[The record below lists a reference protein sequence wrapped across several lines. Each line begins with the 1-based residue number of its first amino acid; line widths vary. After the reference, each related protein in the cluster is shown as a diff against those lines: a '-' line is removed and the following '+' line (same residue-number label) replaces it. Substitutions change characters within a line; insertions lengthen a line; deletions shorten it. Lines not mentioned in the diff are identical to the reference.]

1 MVQWY
6 PVDLRKPTRPG
17 LSIKLTCLGYINCRL
32 AARYTGRALRPTSPS
47 SLQVSDS
54 LTATASCVANSL
66 SIDSTEAKTFR
77 ASLVLDGLSDQF
89 PPSPTWSPHSSSR
102 LKMPPPNT
110 PNEPSG
116 ASSPTSTRPPRSHA
130 EPSRPYTRAFSSDSF
145 VRDLETILAGPSSPA
160 GSASGSATPSVS
172 TTPISA
178 IEQLHPELHFSQ
190 LYDRSP
196 PRRAVRVAMNSNMSG
211 PGWFPTYLPLQ
222 TPENEADSHSPPDE
236 ADSAGNN
243 TASAP
248 RIDWQGL
255 EYTSQVDD
263 NLLCGIC
270 KTPYYKPLTTKA
282 CGHTFCE
289 ACLYQALEEARGR
302 SRNRAPCPL
311 CRTELN
317 VGGERGARRFVRV
330 VEMSAQLDQLEVKCP
345 NDTQLCKWTGP
356 RSNAEAHVHND
367 CDHTLCPC
375 ADSSCGKTIIRK
387 SRGTVCRHHDGP
399 CAYCEETIDLSTEFR
414 HHMID
419 CAKYKVSCQYCAK
432 EVPRDL
438 LAVHEEACSAEL
450 ATCSYSKLGCS
461 FSSPRKDVLE
471 HEKTCDRGAFM
482 ELVDGLEKRL
492 KADMNQMKE
501 SLTTQMEQKI
511 QLQKRQ
517 MDTRLQE
524 IQDELQEE
532 RRKGE
537 ELAQKVSRL
546 ASRDLRLSRYRDP
559 AASSATDDEA
569 TDESSRSSLPMPEGS
584 DFEQAEYMFRMFD
597 ELDTRISNI
606 SKALIDQD
614 ARQSVRVM
622 TELMPVKEQL
632 VEARSQL
639 GVMGMH
645 VRWLMDLQ
653 RSRQRQATDV
663 VGGLG
668 GSAGSSGS
676 SASTTGNAQ
685 SGSAQAASASNG
697 GSGGV
702 SGSAEPAVGISR
714 RVSDRV
720 SPVRPSL

>member
-1 MVQWY
+1 
-6 PVDLRKPTRPG
+6 
-17 LSIKLTCLGYINCRL
+17 
-32 AARYTGRALRPTSPS
+32 
-47 SLQVSDS
+47 
-54 LTATASCVANSL
+54 
-66 SIDSTEAKTFR
+66 
-77 ASLVLDGLSDQF
+77 
-89 PPSPTWSPHSSSR
+89 
-102 LKMPPPNT
+102 MPPPNT

-116 ASSPTSTRPPRSHA
+116 ASSPTSTRPSRAHA
-130 EPSRPYTRAFSSDSF
+130 EPSRTSTRAFSSDSF

-160 GSASGSATPSVS
+160 GSTSGSATPSMS

-178 IEQLHPELHFSQ
+178 YEQEYPGLRFSQ
-190 LYDRSP
+190 IYDRSP
-196 PRRAVRVAMNSNMSG
+196 PRRTVRVAMNNANG
-211 PGWFPTYLPLQ
+211 PGWTPTYLPLQ
-222 TPENEADSHSPPDE
+222 TPENETDGNSAPDE
-236 ADSAGNN
+236 ATSAGNRS
-243 TASAP
+243 ASTP
-248 RIDWQGL
+248 LFDWQGL
-255 EYTSQVDD
+255 EYTGQIDD

-330 VEMSAQLDQLEVKCP
+330 VEMSAQLDRLEVKCP
-345 NDTQLCKWTGP
+345 NNTQLCRWTGP
-356 RSNAEAHVHND
+356 RSIADAHVLND
-367 CDHTLCPC
+367 CEYMLCPC
-375 ADSSCGKTIIRK
+375 PDSSCGKPIIRK
-387 SRGTVCRHHDGP
+387 SRGTVCRHHRGP
-399 CAYCEETIDLSTEFR
+399 CAYCEETIDLSMEVQHQIIT
-414 HHMID
+414 
-419 CAKYKVSCQYCAK
+419 CPKYKVPCEYCGN
-432 EVPRDL
+432 EVARDL
-438 LAVHEEACSAEL
+438 AAEHGEACSVEM
-450 ATCSYSKLGCS
+450 ATCSFSKLGCS
-461 FSSPRKDVLE
+461 FTSPRKDVLE

-492 KADMNQMKE
+492 QADMKQMKE
-501 SLTTQMEQKI
+501 SLTTQMEHKI

-532 RRKGE
+532 QRKRE
-537 ELAQKVSRL
+537 ELAQKMSRFER
-546 ASRDLRLSRYRDP
+546 SDLRLSRYRDP
-559 AASSATDDEA
+559 AANSATADETTGEGQDA
-569 TDESSRSSLPMPEGS
+569 LPIPEGS

-614 ARQSVRVM
+614 ARQSVRMM

-668 GSAGSSGS
+668 GAGGGGAGSSGS
-676 SASTTGNAQ
+676 STTANSDAQ
-685 SGSAQAASASNG
+685 SGSGQASAGLSG
-697 GSGGV
+697 GSGGNGPFD
-702 SGSAEPAVGISR
+702 SSVGASR

>member
-1 MVQWY
+1 
-6 PVDLRKPTRPG
+6 
-17 LSIKLTCLGYINCRL
+17 
-32 AARYTGRALRPTSPS
+32 
-47 SLQVSDS
+47 
-54 LTATASCVANSL
+54 
-66 SIDSTEAKTFR
+66 
-77 ASLVLDGLSDQF
+77 
-89 PPSPTWSPHSSSR
+89 
-102 LKMPPPNT
+102 MPPPNT

-116 ASSPTSTRPPRSHA
+116 ASSPTSTRPSRTHA
-130 EPSRPYTRAFSSDSF
+130 EPSRTSTRTSSSDSF

-178 IEQLHPELHFSQ
+178 VEQEYPGIHFSQ

-196 PRRAVRVAMNSNMSG
+196 PRRAARIVVNSNMPG
-211 PGWFPTYLPLQ
+211 PGWTPTYLPLQ

-236 ADSAGNN
+236 ANSPGN
-243 TASAP
+243 

-270 KTPYYKPLTTKA
+270 KTPFHKPLTTKA

-317 VGGERGARRFVRV
+317 VGGDRGARRVVRV
-330 VEMSAQLDQLEVKCP
+330 VELSAQLDRLEVKCP
-345 NDTQLCKWTGP
+345 NDTQLCKWIGP

-367 CDHTLCPC
+367 CDCTLCPC
-375 ADSSCGKTIIRK
+375 ADSSCGKTIIRR
-387 SRGTVCRHHDGP
+387 SRGTVCRHHEGP

-414 HHMID
+414 HHMFV
-419 CAKYKVSCQYCAK
+419 CAKYRESCEYCGE
-432 EVPRDL
+432 EVARDL
-438 LAVHEEACSAEL
+438 LAAHEEACSVEF

-471 HEKTCDRGAFM
+471 HEKTCDRGAFK

-492 KADMNQMKE
+492 TADMNEMKQ
-501 SLTTQMEQKI
+501 SLTNQMEQKI

-537 ELAQKVSRL
+537 ELAQKVSRF
-546 ASRDLRLSRYRDP
+546 ATGDLRLSRYRDP
-559 AASSATDDEA
+559 EASSAKDDEA
-569 TDESSRSSLPMPEGS
+569 TNEASRSSLPMPEGS

-668 GSAGSSGS
+668 GGGAAGSSGS
-676 SASTTGNAQ
+676 SGSSTTTTGNAQ
-685 SGSAQAASASNG
+685 SGSAQVASGSNG
-697 GSGGV
+697 GSGGG

>member
-1 MVQWY
+1 
-6 PVDLRKPTRPG
+6 
-17 LSIKLTCLGYINCRL
+17 
-32 AARYTGRALRPTSPS
+32 
-47 SLQVSDS
+47 
-54 LTATASCVANSL
+54 
-66 SIDSTEAKTFR
+66 
-77 ASLVLDGLSDQF
+77 
-89 PPSPTWSPHSSSR
+89 
-102 LKMPPPNT
+102 MPPPNT

-116 ASSPTSTRPPRSHA
+116 ASSPTSTRPPRTHA
-130 EPSRPYTRAFSSDSF
+130 EPARPTTRNFSSDSF

-160 GSASGSATPSVS
+160 GSTSGSATPSVS
-172 TTPISA
+172 TTPISISA
-178 IEQLHPELHFSQ
+178 VEQQYPGLYFSQ
-190 LYDRSP
+190 LYERSP
-196 PRRAVRVAMNSNMSG
+196 PRRDVRVVNSTMSG
-211 PGWFPTYLPLQ
+211 QGWTSTYLPLQ
-222 TPENEADSHSPPDE
+222 TPEDETDSQSPPDE
-236 ADSAGNN
+236 ANLAGSR
-243 TASAP
+243 TASGP

-255 EYTSQVDD
+255 EYTGQVDD

-270 KTPYYKPLTTKA
+270 KTPYHKPLTTKA

-317 VGGERGARRFVRV
+317 VGGERGPRRFVRV
-330 VEMSAQLDQLEVKCP
+330 VEMSAQLDRLEVKCP
-345 NDTQLCKWTGP
+345 NNTQLCKWTGP
-356 RSNAEAHVHND
+356 RSSAERHVHHD
-367 CDHTLCPC
+367 CDYALIPC
-375 ADSSCGKTIIRK
+375 ADSNCAKTIIRK
-387 SRGTVCRHHDGP
+387 SRGTTCRHYEGP
-399 CAYCEETIDLSTEFR
+399 CAYCGEDIDLSTEVQ
-414 HHMID
+414 HLMTV
-419 CAKYKVSCQYCAK
+419 CTNYQASCGYCAK
-432 EVPRDL
+432 EVVRDQ
-438 LAVHEEACSAEL
+438 LAAHEEACSVEL
-450 ATCSYSKLGCS
+450 TTCSYSKLGCA

-492 KADMNQMKE
+492 QADMTEMKE

-517 MDTRLQE
+517 MDTKLQE
-524 IQDELQEE
+524 IQEELQEE
-532 RRKGE
+532 RKKQE
-537 ELAQKVSRL
+537 ELAQKISKL
-546 ASRDLRLSRYRDP
+546 QSSDLRLSRYRDP
-559 AASSATDDEA
+559 AASSATADDGTSEG
-569 TDESSRSSLPMPEGS
+569 RSSLPIPEDS

-668 GSAGSSGS
+668 GGGGAGSSS
-676 SASTTGNAQ
+676 SSVTTNGNAQ
-685 SGSAQAASASNG
+685 SGSGQATSGSSGG
-697 GSGGV
+697 GSSVVAESSGG
-702 SGSAEPAVGISR
+702 ITR

>member
-1 MVQWY
+1 ML
-6 PVDLRKPTRPG
+6 P
-17 LSIKLTCLGYINCRL
+17 
-32 AARYTGRALRPTSPS
+32 
-47 SLQVSDS
+47 
-54 LTATASCVANSL
+54 
-66 SIDSTEAKTFR
+66 
-77 ASLVLDGLSDQF
+77 LVLDGPFDHF
-89 PPSPTWSPHSSSR
+89 PPSPTWSPQSSSR

-116 ASSPTSTRPPRSHA
+116 ASSPTSTRPSRTYV
-130 EPSRPYTRAFSSDSF
+130 EPSRPSTRTFSTDSF

-160 GSASGSATPSVS
+160 GSTSGSATPSMS
-172 TTPISA
+172 TTPISVF
-178 IEQLHPELHFSQ
+178 EQQYPGLHFSQ

-196 PRRAVRVAMNSNMSG
+196 PRRSVRNVSNSTMSG
-211 PGWFPTYLPLQ
+211 PAWTPAYLPLQ
-222 TPENEADSHSPPDE
+222 TPEDETDSHSPPDE
-236 ADSAGNN
+236 ANPAGNS
-243 TASAP
+243 TTSAP
-248 RIDWQGL
+248 VIDWQGL
-255 EYTSQVDD
+255 EYISQVDD

-289 ACLYQALEEARGR
+289 ACLYQALQEARGR

-317 VGGERGARRFVRV
+317 VGGERGSRRFVRV
-330 VEMSAQLDQLEVKCP
+330 VEMSAQLDRLEVKCP
-345 NDTQLCKWTGP
+345 NNTQLCKWTGP
-356 RSNAEAHVHND
+356 RSSAEAHARNV
-367 CDHTLCPC
+367 CDYALCPC
-375 ADSSCGKTIIRK
+375 ADSSCAKTIIRK
-387 SRGTVCRHHDGP
+387 SRGTICRHCEGP
-399 CAYCEETIDLSTEFR
+399 CAYCEEMIDLSTEVQ
-414 HHMID
+414 HHMTV
-419 CAKYKVSCQYCAK
+419 CAKYRAPCGYCGK
-432 EVPRDL
+432 EVARDM
-438 LAVHEEACSAEL
+438 LAAHEEACSVEL

-461 FSSPRKDVLE
+461 FSSPRKDVLK
-471 HEKTCDRGAFM
+471 HEKTCNRGAFM
-482 ELVDGLEKRL
+482 ELVDGVEKRL
-492 KADMNQMKE
+492 KADMTEMKE

-511 QLQKRQ
+511 QIQKRQ

-524 IQDELQEE
+524 IQEELQEE
-532 RRKGE
+532 RRKQD
-537 ELAQKVSRL
+537 ELAQKISRL
-546 ASRDLRLSRYRDP
+546 QSSDLRMSRYRDP
-559 AASSATDDEA
+559 AASNATADEA
-569 TDESSRSSLPMPEGS
+569 SSERRSSLPIPEDS

-614 ARQSVRVM
+614 ARQSVRMM

-668 GSAGSSGS
+668 GSGVAGSSGA
-676 SASTTGNAQ
+676 SATTSANAQ
-685 SGSAQAASASNG
+685 SGSGQAASGSNG
-697 GSGGV
+697 GGGGGG
-702 SGSAEPAVGISR
+702 SGSADSPVGISR

>member
-1 MVQWY
+1 
-6 PVDLRKPTRPG
+6 
-17 LSIKLTCLGYINCRL
+17 
-32 AARYTGRALRPTSPS
+32 
-47 SLQVSDS
+47 
-54 LTATASCVANSL
+54 
-66 SIDSTEAKTFR
+66 
-77 ASLVLDGLSDQF
+77 
-89 PPSPTWSPHSSSR
+89 
-102 LKMPPPNT
+102 MPPPNT

-222 TPENEADSHSPPDE
+222 TPENETDSHSLSDE

-375 ADSSCGKTIIRK
+375 ADSSCEKTIIRK
-387 SRGTVCRHHDGP
+387 SRGTACRHHEGP

-419 CAKYKVSCQYCAK
+419 CAKYKVSCQYCAE
-432 EVPRDL
+432 EVPRDV
-438 LAVHEEACSAEL
+438 LALHEEACSVEL

-461 FSSPRKDVLE
+461 FSSPRRDVLE

-517 MDTRLQE
+517 MDTKLQE
-524 IQDELQEE
+524 IQEELQEE

-546 ASRDLRLSRYRDP
+546 RSGDLRLSRYRDL
-559 AASSATDDEA
+559 AASSATADEA

-685 SGSAQAASASNG
+685 SGSGQAASASNG
-697 GSGGV
+697 GSGGGT
-702 SGSAEPAVGISR
+702 GSAEPAVGISR